1 MNTTNDRSTG
11 HGKVLGKSDS
21 NTTCIMYDC
30 RLYSSSDEYR
40 TIIIRHICHLCG
52 TWAHQRP
59 IPVLHKRPSS
69 ATTGRITTIVSHSN
83 ALMEDTRKLF
93 SYHDLVIRACD
104 VECLQPGQWLNDQCI
119 ELYLL
124 YLQHHVH
131 APEDILFVPPSVT
144 CLVLHGGHDVARSV
158 MDSMHLSSKSTIFFA
173 VNNSTNMEV
182 PMGGTHWS
190 AMVVDRHSQTCTHY
204 DSIPGMNARIALRL
218 KDCIVH
224 IMAMPTASYIEC
236 SAHQGN
242 SYDCGVFCLA
252 VAARLVAEK
261 MPSLVATDDVSSL
274 VATDGMPVLLV
285 QHSAVSCRFEDLN
298 SRVMLDFRKNLATW
312 VHSRIPPA
320 HNNNL

>member
-1 MNTTNDRSTG
+1 
-11 HGKVLGKSDS
+11 
-21 NTTCIMYDC
+21 
-30 RLYSSSDEYR
+30 
-40 TIIIRHICHLCG
+40 
-52 TWAHQRP
+52 
-59 IPVLHKRPSS
+59 
-69 ATTGRITTIVSHSN
+69 
-83 ALMEDTRKLF
+83 
-93 SYHDLVIRACD
+93 
-104 VECLQPGQWLNDQCI
+104 
-119 ELYLL
+119 
-124 YLQHHVH
+124 
-131 APEDILFVPPSVT
+131 
-144 CLVLHGGHDVARSV
+144 

-261 MPSLVATDDVSSL
+261 MPSLAATDDLPSL

-285 QHSAVSCRFEDLN
+285 QRSAVSSRFEDLN